1 MSLEGQTRSFGDVDP
16 MSGLP
21 ESGQNRARPNLPTPT
36 VMLTS
41 FDCRRVMTAH
51 PTAPCLL
58 GVSQVQRV
66 QLCEVYRRDAHSA
79 RGPRERHAIGRCDG
93 DKSSQAA

>member
-1 MSLEGQTRSFGDVDP
+1 MGQTSSFGDVGP

-21 ESGQNRARPNLPTPT
+21 ESGHGRARPNLPTSIVT
-36 VMLTS
+36 LAS

-51 PTAPCLL
+51 PPAPCLL

-66 QLCEVYRRDAHSA
+66 QRV
-79 RGPRERHAIGRCDG
+79 
-93 DKSSQAA
+93 